1 MEVSRTEILTNW
13 LFCYFWKH
21 HLSYSSVSSYNDIW
35 MIIMRRTQ
43 CSMKNIKEWM
53 IRNAFWIT
61 IYWKKKN
68 HHIAQVFSSCSFSLS
83 TKTMYYDFF
92 ISVLLPNWKEIL
104 VFLIPHWL
112 NGPLRQRTF
121 CSAEVDVRHDCIV
134 FTDINV

>member
-61 IYWKKKN
+61 IYWKKK
-68 HHIAQVFSSCSFSLS
+68 IITLPKFSLPVHFHWALKLCIMTS
-83 TKTMYYDFF
+83 LFQFCYQTQLERNSCISDSSLAKWTTETKN
-92 ISVLLPNWKEIL
+92 ILLCR
-104 VFLIPHWL
+104 
-112 NGPLRQRTF
+112 GR
-121 CSAEVDVRHDCIV
+121 C
-134 FTDINV
+134 